1 VALGTAPDHTST
13 VATTAVPRAHL
24 TVVRGARLFDGD
36 RPVPLAAPTVVIDG
50 SRIAAVG
57 VPVPEHAEVV
67 DLPGATLLPG
77 LVDTHVHLAFD
88 ASADPIGTLATWDD
102 AAALAAMTDA
112 ARTAARAGITTVR
125 DLGDRCFLALVLRDR
140 AEPGLPTIVASGP
153 PLTTP
158 GGHCHYLGG
167 ESSDV
172 RATVRAHAER
182 GVDVIKIMASGGNLT
197 PGSRPELGQFEPD
210 ELRGAV
216 DEAHRLGLP
225 VTAHAHGRQAVVDA
239 VAAGV
244 DGLEHVTFMT
254 ADGVDPVP
262 RDLLAEIVAR
272 RVVLG
277 LTVGAVPGAAVLPAM
292 AVRIPALLAN
302 ARLLC
307 ASGALITAGTD
318 GGVSPG
324 KPHDVLPY
332 AIEAL
337 VRIGMS
343 PADALVATT
352 SRAAEV
358 CGLGDR
364 TGRLAPGFDADV
376 LAVDGDPLIEPAA
389 LRRVQAVFAR
399 GVRVR

>member
-1 VALGTAPDHTST
+1 
-13 VATTAVPRAHL
+13 
-24 TVVRGARLFDGD
+24 
-36 RPVPLAAPTVVIDG
+36 
-50 SRIAAVG
+50 
-57 VPVPEHAEVV
+57 
-67 DLPGATLLPG
+67 
-77 LVDTHVHLAFD
+77 
-88 ASADPIGTLATWDD
+88 
-102 AAALAAMTDA
+102 
-112 ARTAARAGITTVR
+112 
-125 DLGDRCFLALVLRDR
+125 
-140 AEPGLPTIVASGP
+140 
-153 PLTTP
+153 
-158 GGHCHYLGG
+158 
-167 ESSDV
+167 
-172 RATVRAHAER
+172 
-182 GVDVIKIMASGGNLT
+182 
-197 PGSRPELGQFEPD
+197 
-210 ELRGAV
+210 
-216 DEAHRLGLP
+216 
-225 VTAHAHGRQAVVDA
+225 
-239 VAAGV
+239 
-244 DGLEHVTFMT
+244 MT

-307 ASGALITAGTD
+307 ASGAPITAGTD

-376 LAVDGDPLIEPAA
+376 LAVDGDPLTEPAA
-389 LRRVQAVFAR
+389 LRRVRAVFAR

>member
-1 VALGTAPDHTST
+1 M
-13 VATTAVPRAHL
+13 ATTAVPRAHR
-24 TVVRGARLFDGD
+24 TVVRGARLFDGAG
-36 RPVPLAAPTVVIDG
+36 PVPLPSPTVVMDG
-50 SRIAAVG
+50 SRIMAVG

-88 ASADPIGTLATWDD
+88 ASTDPVGALAARDD
-102 AAALAAMTDA
+102 EAALAAMTDA
-112 ARTAARAGITTVR
+112 GRTAARAGVTTVR
-125 DLGDRCFLALVLRDR
+125 DLGDRRFLALDLRDR

-167 ESSDV
+167 ESTDV
-172 RATVRAHAER
+172 RATIRAHAER

-197 PGSRPELGQFEPD
+197 PGSRPEIGQFEPD
-210 ELRGAV
+210 ELRAAV

-225 VTAHAHGRQAVVDA
+225 VTAHVHGTQAVVDA

-254 ADGVDPVP
+254 ADGVDPIP
-262 RDLLAEIVAR
+262 RDLLPEIVAR
-272 RVVLG
+272 RIVLG
-277 LTVGAVPGAAVLPAM
+277 LTVGAVPGATVLAPMAM
-292 AVRIPALLAN
+292 RMPALLAN

-307 ASGALITAGTD
+307 ASGATVTAGTD

-332 AIEAL
+332 AIAEL
-337 VRIGMS
+337 VRRGMS
-343 PADALVATT
+343 PTGALVAAT

-358 CGLGDR
+358 CRLGDR
-364 TGRLAPGFDADV
+364 KGRLAPGFDADV
-376 LAVDGDPLIEPAA
+376 LAVDGDPLTEPSA
-389 LRRVQAVFAR
+389 LRRVLAVFVR
-399 GVRVR
+399 GLRVR